1 MFAYER
7 WPLTECGRTWRFKWL
22 RSINLFFQGAGREGL
37 YVQTEFIAVV
47 AALLI
52 WWSANNVK
60 SKLQES

>member
-1 MFAYER
+1 MN
-7 WPLTECGRTWRFKWL
+7 K
-22 RSINLFFQGAGREGL
+22 INRNREYLQSNFQGAGREGL